1 MSRWYVRIAPLALAI
16 FQLGCTQAPPPA
28 PDTRA
33 ADEKAIRD
41 SETQWVKDFTSK
53 DMDKIVGH
61 YADDGSVLMP
71 NITIM
76 TGKDAIRAGLK
87 GAVDDPNFS
96 IDLQT
101 GKVEVSKG
109 SDLAY
114 TQGTYTFT
122 GSGSAMSKPACTA
135 SQLSGS
141 YSFNGSGY
149 ALTSGADFGRRLR
162 REQRFRTTP
171 VRRPGQRRR
180 ELECGRHERQFHLDE
195 RDGSIPCSPP
205 APEAQALSIP
215 RATFQ
220 HCNLW

>member
-122 GSGSAMSKPACTA
+122 GTDLK
-135 SQLSGS
+135 LKKK
-141 YSFNGSGY
+141 
-149 ALTSGADFGRRLR
+149 
-162 REQRFRTTP
+162 
-171 VRRPGQRRR
+171 V
-180 ELECGRHERQFHLDE
+180 LEKGKYVEVYKKQA
-195 RDGSIPCSPP
+195 DGSWKVIEDMNNPDAPA
-205 APEAQALSIP
+205 APEK
-215 RATFQ
+215 
-220 HCNLW
+220 